1 MKIIIDEREHELYNI
16 LSSPTIKS
24 SISEDLSLF
33 CSNDNLVDDTNN
45 NKPIISKEVLPL
57 GDIIIKDNDDNI
69 ILLIERKTM
78 NDLLSSIKDGRYDEQ
93 SYRLIHS
100 SGIPTHNIIY
110 VLEGMFSQIREKE
123 RKIIYSSLTSLNFFK
138 GFSIFRT
145 INIKETAEWILLLT
159 DKIERELKKGKKPAF
174 HNLQNTECITTTI
187 TSSTNITTPS
197 SAEYCNVVKK
207 VKKENVTPQNISEII
222 LCQIPGISSVTAM
235 AITKNFNSFPELIK
249 ELNINPSY
257 LENLQIETNG
267 KMRRIN
273 KNCIENIKKYLLP
286 IQNNNNNNNNNLTE

>member
-16 LSSPTIKS
+16 LSSPSIKS

-33 CSNDNLVDDTNN
+33 CSNDTLINTNDTNN

-145 INIKETAEWILLLT
+145 TNIKETAEWILLLT

-174 HNLQNTECITTTI
+174 HYSQNIEYITTTTAT
-187 TSSTNITTPS
+187 TSSTNISTPS

-207 VKKENVTPQNISEII
+207 VKKDNITPQNISEII
-222 LCQIPGISSVTAM
+222 LCQIPSISSVTAM

-249 ELNINPSY
+249 ELNNNPSY

-286 IQNNNNNNNNNLTE
+286 IQNNNNLTE

>member
-16 LSSPTIKS
+16 LYSPITKS

-145 INIKETAEWILLLT
+145 VNVKETAEWILLLT
-159 DKIERELKKGKKPAF
+159 DKIERDLKKGKKPAF
-174 HNLQNTECITTTI
+174 HNLQNLECTSNTTI
-187 TSSTNITTPS
+187 DISHISTPS
-197 SAEYCNVVKK
+197 SSQYCNVVKK
-207 VKKENVTPQNISEII
+207 VKKDNITPQNISEII

-249 ELNINPSY
+249 ELNTNPSY

-286 IQNNNNNNNNNLTE
+286 IQNNNNLTE